1 MPEFVAVF
9 LRFFV
14 IALWLVVLGR
24 VLVSWVDPQFG
35 NPVSRFL
42 FETTEPLLSP
52 VRKVM
57 PQTGM
62 FDFAPLVVLLVLG
75 VLMRMVAAL

>member
-1 MPEFVAVF
+1 MPEFLAVF

-42 FETTEPLLSP
+42 FETTEPLLAP

-62 FDFAPLVVLLVLG
+62 FDFAPLILLLVLG
-75 VLMRMVAAL
+75 VLMRVV

>member
-1 MPEFVAVF
+1 MPEFLAVF
-9 LRFFV
+9 FRFFI

-42 FETTEPLLSP
+42 FETTEPLLAP

-62 FDFAPLVVLLVLG
+62 FDFAPLVLLLVLG
-75 VLMRMVAAL
+75 VLMRVV

>member
-1 MPEFVAVF
+1 MPELVAVF

-35 NPVSRFL
+35 NPISRFL
-42 FETTEPLLSP
+42 FETTEPLLAP
-52 VRKVM
+52 VRRVL
-57 PQTGM
+57 PQAGM
-62 FDFAPLVVLLVLG
+62 FDFAPLIVLLLLG
-75 VLMRMVAAL
+75 VMMRLVTAL

>member
-1 MPEFVAVF
+1 MPEFLAVF

-24 VLVSWVDPQFG
+24 VLVSWVDPQFR

-42 FETTEPLLSP
+42 FETTEPLLAP
-52 VRKVM
+52 VRRVM

-62 FDFAPLVVLLVLG
+62 FDFAPLVLLLVLG
-75 VLMRMVAAL
+75 VLMRVV

>member
-1 MPEFVAVF
+1 MPEFLAVF

-35 NPVSRFL
+35 NPISRFL

-52 VRKVM
+52 VRKVL
-57 PQTGM
+57 PQAGM
-62 FDFAPLVVLLVLG
+62 FDFAPLVVLLLLG
-75 VLMRMVAAL
+75 VLMRLTTSL

>member
-1 MPEFVAVF
+1 FF
-9 LRFFV
+9 RFFV

-42 FETTEPLLSP
+42 FETTEPLLAP

-62 FDFAPLVVLLVLG
+62 FDFAPLVLLLVLG
-75 VLMRMVAAL
+75 VLMRVV

>member
-1 MPEFVAVF
+1 MPEFLAVF

-42 FETTEPLLSP
+42 FETTEPLLAP

-75 VLMRMVAAL
+75 VLMRVV

>member
-1 MPEFVAVF
+1 MPEILAVF

-35 NPVSRFL
+35 KPISRFL
-42 FETTEPLLSP
+42 FETTEPLLAP
-52 VRKVM
+52 VRRVL
-57 PQTGM
+57 PQAGM
-62 FDFAPLVVLLVLG
+62 FDFAPLVVLLLLG
-75 VLMRMVAAL
+75 VLMRLTSSL

>member
-1 MPEFVAVF
+1 MPEFLAVF

-35 NPVSRFL
+35 NPLSRFL
-42 FETTEPLLSP
+42 FETTEPLLAP

-75 VLMRMVAAL
+75 VLMRVV

>member
-1 MPEFVAVF
+1 MPELLAVF

-42 FETTEPLLSP
+42 FETTEPLLAP

-62 FDFAPLVVLLVLG
+62 FDFAPLVLLLVLG
-75 VLMRMVAAL
+75 VLMRVV

>member
-1 MPEFVAVF
+1 MPEFLAVF

-24 VLVSWVDPQFG
+24 VLVSWVDPQFK

-42 FETTEPLLSP
+42 FETTEPLLAP
-52 VRKVM
+52 VRRVM

-75 VLMRMVAAL
+75 VLMRVVSSL

>member
-1 MPEFVAVF
+1 MPEFLAVF

-42 FETTEPLLSP
+42 FETTEPLLAP

-62 FDFAPLVVLLVLG
+62 FDFAPLVLLLVLG
-75 VLMRMVAAL
+75 VLMRVV